1 MTPPATRSRSGTA
14 ALILATAEE
23 IIQLKGYGG
32 FSYADVAAEL
42 KITKAA
48 LHYHFPGKAELG
60 EALIAAW
67 AARFADA
74 LAALDAAGG
83 PALTRLHGYIDLHAR
98 ILGKRRMCMCGRL
111 AAEYQTLP
119 APMRAALV
127 KFFDHS
133 QVWLEGSLERGRS
146 EGTLRFASAPRDT
159 ALLIIS
165 ALEGAM
171 LLAGPNGDIERF
183 NATVTSL
190 VSALH
195 GP

>member
-1 MTPPATRSRSGTA
+1 MTPPASRSRSGTA

-67 AARFADA
+67 AARFAA
-74 LAALDAAGG
+74 AFAALDAAGG

-98 ILGKRRMCMCGRL
+98 ILGQRKMCICGML

-133 QVWLEGSLERGRS
+133 QVWLAGNLEQGRS
-146 EGTLRFASAPRDT
+146 EGTLRFAGAARDT

>member
-1 MTPPATRSRSGTA
+1 
-14 ALILATAEE
+14 
-23 IIQLKGYGG
+23 
-32 FSYADVAAEL
+32 
-42 KITKAA
+42 
-48 LHYHFPGKAELG
+48 
-60 EALIAAW
+60 
-67 AARFADA
+67 
-74 LAALDAAGG
+74 
-83 PALTRLHGYIDLHAR
+83 
-98 ILGKRRMCMCGRL
+98 
-111 AAEYQTLP
+111 
-119 APMRAALV
+119 MRAALV

>member
-14 ALILATAEE
+14 ALIIATAEE

-133 QVWLEGSLERGRS
+133 QVWLAGGLEQGRS
-146 EGTLRFASAPRDT
+146 EGTLRFAGAARDT
-159 ALLIIS
+159 ALLILS

-183 NATVTSL
+183 SATVTSL